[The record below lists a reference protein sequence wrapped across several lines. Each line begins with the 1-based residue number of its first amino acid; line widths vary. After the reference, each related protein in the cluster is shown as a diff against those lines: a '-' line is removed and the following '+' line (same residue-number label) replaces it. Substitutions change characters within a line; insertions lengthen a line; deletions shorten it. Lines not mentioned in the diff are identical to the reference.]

1 MVTLTE
7 QGGVTTKL
15 INPFPGLRPF
25 HTNEAH
31 LFFGREGQSEEVL
44 SNLSRN
50 KFAAILGA
58 SGTGKSSLIY
68 CGLLPILYGGFLH
81 NGRSKWKVIITRPGS
96 SPVDNLAQAIAET
109 FSGSDNEEKIE
120 TDTLINRALL
130 KRSSSGILNVIN
142 QYGVNPQENV
152 LLLIDQF
159 EELFRYHYTSQDAG
173 AVNQVDHFINM
184 IVNTV
189 RQSELPIYVVITMRS
204 DFIGECS
211 PYQDLTRL
219 INDGHYLIP
228 RMTRDDFQKAI
239 TGPIAVGGGTITD
252 QLVQLLLNEMGNN
265 PDELPILQ
273 HALMRTWD
281 YWTFNSLTNNPIGLN
296 EYEAIGRLERA
307 LSNHANEAYDEL
319 NFEQKHICEIIFKS
333 LTEKGAD
340 NRGIRRPTSISEL
353 AQIAETSD
361 HEVIRIVE
369 IFRKKGR
376 TFLTPP
382 PSIELQSDSMVDI
395 SHESLMRVWDKLKA
409 WVEDESTAVKMY
421 NRLAESGELFHQ
433 GKTGLWGPPDLQL
446 AINWREKQKPNLA
459 WAVRFNPAF
468 ERTMVYLK
476 TSEEEYIAEEENK
489 IRLQKR
495 ALRRSRIVAL
505 VLGSAGMIS
514 IALGVLAFIQKQEA
528 LKSES
533 RAKEQEKIA
542 IANANKAEIQRV
554 KADSSAIYATSQQ
567 KIAEQQK
574 QLAEQEK
581 QNAEINAN
589 EAQKQRTK
597 AEEQTIIAQEK
608 QKLATENEKKAKE
621 EQIKAEIARKEADNR
636 KMLSIAQS
644 MAVKSEQMRTDTLLK
659 GLLAF
664 QAFNFNNDY
673 NGIPYN
679 PDIFKS
685 VYTGLKFFKGVNFNM
700 YQGHT
705 SFIKTL
711 VQDEERIISG
721 SSDGQVIS
729 WNLGDKTSTVL
740 LSNQPIVKK
749 LIIKDQS
756 ILCLTNSS
764 IVNYDL
770 NSKLPDIYNLQNADV
785 KDLFITK
792 GGKYL
797 IVLNQSII
805 LTDDY
810 KKTGVEFY
818 KVDSKINA
826 VKYNFSTSNLFVA
839 LSDGKIFYWKNFQSE
854 QEKPILLANIPDGN
868 WGDISFNAQKNIVAA
883 GTANNQGVIYLWDF
897 TNGNQISLLR
907 GHTAKI
913 TGICFSSDGSLMASA
928 SYDKSVRLWHMDDL
942 RTLPIVFDDHGS
954 WVTSVMFTKDDKYL
968 ISGDKDGNI
977 RSFPTDVNSL
987 IVGFCDFLS
996 RELTQSEWQNYVG
1009 TDIPYKP
1016 TKCINR

>member
-7 QGGVTTKL
+7 QGAVAIKL

-44 SNLSRN
+44 TNLSRN

-81 NGRSKWKVIITRPGS
+81 NGRSKWKVIITHPGS
-96 SPVDNLAQAIAET
+96 SPVNNLAQSIAQT
-109 FSGSDNEEKIE
+109 FSGSDDEEKIE
-120 TDTLINRALL
+120 TDSLINRALL

-142 QYGVNPQENV
+142 QYGINPQENV

-159 EELFRYHYTSQDAG
+159 EELFRYQYTSHDAD

-219 INDGHYLIP
+219 INDSHYLIP

-239 TGPIAVGGGTITD
+239 TGPIAVGGAKITD

-281 YWTFNSLTNNPIGLN
+281 YWMYNSDSTTPIGLN

-319 NFEQKHICEIIFKS
+319 NYEQKHICEIIFKS

-340 NRGIRRPTSISEL
+340 NRGIRRPTSVTEL
-353 AQIAETSD
+353 AQIAETND
-361 HEVIRIVE
+361 QEVIKIVE

-382 PSIELQSDSMVDI
+382 PSIALQPDSMIDI

-409 WVEDESTAVKMY
+409 WVEDESAAVKMY
-421 NRLAESGELFHQ
+421 IRLAESGELFHQ

-446 AINWREKQKPNLA
+446 AINWREKQNPNLA
-459 WAVRFNPAF
+459 WAVRYNPAF

-489 IRLQKR
+489 LRLQKR

-505 VLGSAGMIS
+505 ILGSAGMIS
-514 IALGVLAFIQKQEA
+514 IGLGILALIQRQDA
-528 LKSES
+528 LKSQS
-533 RAKEQEKIA
+533 KAVEQEKIA
-542 IANANKAEIQRV
+542 VANAKRAEIEKI
-554 KADSSAIYATSQQ
+554 KADSSANVATIQ
-567 KIAEQQK
+567 KN
-574 QLAEQEK
+574 LAEQEK
-581 QNAEINAN
+581 QRADLEKQNAINNAD

-597 AEEQTIIAQEK
+597 AEEQTAIAQTN
-608 QKLATENEKKAKE
+608 QKLATKNEQKALE
-621 EQIKAEIARKEADNR
+621 EQKRAEQAKLEADRR

-664 QAFNFNNDY
+664 QAFSFNNEY
-673 NGIPYN
+673 NGIAYD

-685 VYTGLKFFKGVNFNM
+685 AYTGLKFFKGANYNI

-705 SFIKTL
+705 SIVRAI
-711 VQDEERIISG
+711 VQDKERLISG
-721 SSDGQVIS
+721 GSDGQIIG
-729 WNLGDKTSTVL
+729 WNLNDKTSTVI
-740 LSNQPIVKK
+740 LSNLPIVKK
-749 LIIKDQS
+749 LIVSNQS
-756 ILCLTNSS
+756 LFCLTNSS
-764 IVNYDL
+764 LIKYDL
-770 NSKLPDIYNLQNADV
+770 NSNLSDIYNLQNLDI
-785 KDLFITK
+785 KDFFITRS
-792 GGKYL
+792 GKFL
-797 IVLNQSII
+797 LVLNQSII

-810 KKTGVEFY
+810 KNQGVEFY
-818 KVDSKINA
+818 KADVKINVA
-826 VKYNFSTSNLFVA
+826 KYDYNTGNLFVA
-839 LSDGKIFYWKNFQSE
+839 LSDGKIIYWKNFQSE
-854 QEKPILLANIPDGN
+854 QEKPTLLASIPDGN
-868 WGDISFNAQKNIVAA
+868 WGDICFNAQKNIVAA
-883 GTANNQGVIYLWDF
+883 GTGNNQGAIYLWNI
-897 TNGNQISLLR
+897 TNGQQLSSLR

-913 TGICFSSDGSLMASA
+913 TGISFSSDGSLMASA
-928 SYDKSVRLWHMDDL
+928 SYDGSVRLWHMDDL
-942 RTLPIVFDDHGS
+942 KTLPIVFDDHET
-954 WVTSVMFTKDDKYL
+954 WVTSVMFTQDDKYV
-968 ISGDKDGNI
+968 ISGDKKGIIRKLPTGISTLIDGYC
-977 RSFPTDVNSL
+977 
-987 IVGFCDFLS
+987 GFLS
-996 RELTQSEWQNYVG
+996 RDLTQSEWQNYVG

-1016 TKCINR
+1016 TKCVNR